1 VYKRLWMILVLSGGF
16 CCPSI
21 YAADYAGNSSCAAC
35 HENEVQQLMV
45 SDHYRSMQVAS
56 PASVLGNFSDITVN
70 FHNIES
76 RFFIRGDEFFVTTV
90 GDDGESQTF
99 PIKYTFGYS
108 PLQQYL
114 VELDNGHVQALNVAW
129 DSRPQ
134 NDGGQRW
141 FHLQPDEDITPEHPF
156 FWTNHFQN
164 WNSRCAEC
172 HSTDL
177 QRNYDPVSLSYD
189 TQWSEINVA
198 CEACHGPGSD
208 HVSMARSGSFSGS
221 LKGFEKDLSDN
232 SQFVFEGDAVIAK
245 NTNGTSV
252 EQLNTCAVCHSRRG
266 IIGGY
271 EAQKDYHEQFQ
282 LSPLNQ
288 GLYFADGQID
298 DEVFVF
304 GSFLQSKMYAAGVT
318 CTDCHNPHSTQ
329 LKAPGNALCQQC
341 HRSDNYQTTEH
352 HRHSPDSAGSQCVS
366 CHMPQRTYMQV
377 DARRDHSFS
386 IPRPALANRVGAP
399 NACANCHE
407 NWDPSQVVANYVGLF
422 GRESTSPW
430 ADANHE
436 ARNLNILALPNI
448 LAIADDTSVA
458 PIRRASLLLQA
469 ANYPARITVESIQ
482 KNLQDSEPLVRRAA
496 VDATAFLAPDGRL
509 QLLNPLIDD
518 EVKSVRMAVANQL
531 ADSFASA
538 SENDRP
544 RLLRLFEEYEQ
555 SLLLI
560 QDTPGGQMNLAGFF
574 YRRGNPIRVERAYRR
589 ALEIEPRFVPVLLN
603 LSDLRREEGNE
614 AEAENLLLRAL
625 EVAPD
630 SGAVHHALGLL
641 YVRTSQLPVALDE
654 FKLATEL
661 ADATPRFYYVYAIA
675 LESNAQKDAAIDVL
689 KDSEL
694 QWPNQPESL
703 MLLVNFLDQEGRGTE
718 LLPYLSSLSRI
729 LPGNQLVRAL
739 VAKYADIR

>member
-1 VYKRLWMILVLSGGF
+1 VYRRLSIILVLLGGF
-16 CCPSI
+16 SGTSI
-21 YAADYAGNSSCAAC
+21 YAADYAGNSSCAGC
-35 HENEVQQLMV
+35 HESEFQQWMV
-45 SDHYRSMQVAS
+45 SDHYKSMQIAS
-56 PASVLGNFSDITVN
+56 PASVLGDFSNISVV
-70 FHNIES
+70 FHGIES
-76 RFFIRGDEFFVTTV
+76 RFFTRDNEFFVATL
-90 GDDGESQTF
+90 GDKGETQIF

-129 DSRPQ
+129 DSRSQ
-134 NDGGQRW
+134 DEGGQRW

-189 TQWSEINVA
+189 TRWSEINVA
-198 CEACHGPGSD
+198 CEACHGPGSN
-208 HVSMARSGSFSGS
+208 HVSMARNGSFTGS

-232 SQFVFEGDAVIAK
+232 SQFVFEGDAVIAG
-245 NTNGTSV
+245 NTNTTSV

-271 EAQKDYHEQFQ
+271 EAQKDYHDQFQ

-329 LKAPGNALCQQC
+329 LKASGNALCQQC
-341 HRSDNYQTTEH
+341 HRSDNYQTSQH
-352 HRHSPDSAGSQCVS
+352 HRHVPASAGSQCVS

-377 DARRDHSFS
+377 DARRDHAFS
-386 IPRPALANRVGAP
+386 IPRPALANKVGAP
-399 NACANCHE
+399 NACTNCHE
-407 NWDPSQVVANYVGLF
+407 NWDANQVVANYVGLF

-436 ARNLNILALPNI
+436 ARNLNILALPDI
-448 LAIADDTSVA
+448 LAIADDPSVA
-458 PIRRASLLLQA
+458 PIIRASLLLQGM
-469 ANYPARITVESIQ
+469 NYPARITVESIQ

-496 VDATAFLAPDGRL
+496 VEASSFLPPQSRL

-518 EVKSVRMAVANQL
+518 EVKSVRMAVANRL
-531 ADSFASA
+531 ADSFGFATDTDQA
-538 SENDRP
+538 
-544 RLLRLFEEYEQ
+544 RLLGVFEEYEQ
-555 SLLLI
+555 SLLLN
-560 QDTPGGQMNLAGFF
+560 QDTPGAQLNIGSFY
-574 YRRGNPIRVERAYRR
+574 YRRGNTIRVERAYRR
-589 ALEIEPRFVPVLLN
+589 ALEIEPAFIPALLN
-603 LSDLRREEGNE
+603 LADLRREQGYEDE
-614 AEAENLLLRAL
+614 AETLLLRAI
-625 EVAPD
+625 EIAPE
-630 SGAVHHALGLL
+630 SGASHHALGLL
-641 YVRTSQLPVALDE
+641 LVRKRQMPAALLQLQ
-654 FKLATEL
+654 LATALE
-661 ADATPRFYYVYAIA
+661 DATPRYSYVHAIA
-675 LESNAQKDAAIDVL
+675 LESTGQKAAAIEVL
-689 KDSEL
+689 MDSEL
-694 QWPNQPESL
+694 RWPNQPESL
-703 MLLVNFLDQEGRGTE
+703 LLLVTYLDQEARSVE

-729 LPGNQLVRAL
+729 LPGNQAVRAL
-739 VAKYADIR
+739 VAKYSGSR